1 MVTLRF
7 NKTETSKKG
16 LTRGTCL
23 CILNILFH
31 VSTEVSMGEHNTT
44 ILGVSVMCLALCK
57 STVKGHK
64 TTACLHIIR
73 ATFIETGGLKE
84 T

>member
-1 MVTLRF
+1 MVTLRR

-23 CILNILFH
+23 CVLNTLFH
-31 VSTEVSMGEHNTT
+31 VSTEVSVEEHNTT
-44 ILGVSVMCLALCK
+44 TLGVSVMCLALCK

-64 TTACLHIIR
+64 TTACLHIIK
-73 ATFIETGGLKE
+73 ATILETGGMKE

>member
-1 MVTLRF
+1 MVTLHF
-7 NKTETSKKG
+7 NKSETSKKG

-23 CILNILFH
+23 CILNTLFH
-31 VSTEVSMGEHNTT
+31 VSTEVSVGEYSHTT
-44 ILGVSVMCLALCK
+44 ILGVFVMCLALC
-57 STVKGHK
+57 K

-73 ATFIETGGLKE
+73 ATISKTYGLKE